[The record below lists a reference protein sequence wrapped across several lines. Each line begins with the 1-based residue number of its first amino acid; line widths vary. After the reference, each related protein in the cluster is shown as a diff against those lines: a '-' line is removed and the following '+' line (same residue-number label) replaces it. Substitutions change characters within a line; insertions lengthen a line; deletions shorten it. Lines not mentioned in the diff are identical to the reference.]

1 MIYIK
6 LPNCFFF
13 FEVYFESP
21 KMYLNQL
28 NNICNGIHFL
38 ACSFTKYMLFYKY
51 FTRFL
56 LRFVLCLS
64 IKGFSKFYE
73 LLFPRK
79 RFSRHFRPKLVNQIR
94 AYIVH
99 QSIDS
104 MSGWAAFYNQ
114 HSWVMKT
121 FVKSILPFFG
131 QKEYTNIRRF
141 SIIFRQNTIM
151 FSLQKV
157 QKVQFW
163 GKWLHNI
170 YLTKAKSRT
179 LSLFIENTQT

>member
-1 MIYIK
+1 MTYIK

-13 FEVYFESP
+13 FQVYFESP

-56 LRFVLCLS
+56 LRFVLYLS

-79 RFSRHFRPKLVNQIR
+79 RFSRHFRPKLVHSNKSV
-94 AYIVH
+94 YCTP
-99 QSIDS
+99 IDRFNEWL
-104 MSGWAAFYNQ
+104 G
-114 HSWVMKT
+114 
-121 FVKSILPFFG
+121 SILQPTIPELWRLSWNQFC
-131 QKEYTNIRRF
+131 RF
-141 SIIFRQNTIM
+141 LDKM
-151 FSLQKV
+151 
-157 QKVQFW
+157 
-163 GKWLHNI
+163 
-170 YLTKAKSRT
+170 
-179 LSLFIENTQT
+179 NTQI